1 VREINWR
8 ELSIRDY
15 LHMLNRRKWALI
27 IPFVLVVGSA
37 VPLMRYMT
45 PVYQASTTLVAEE
58 VSRGNVLRGVAQI
71 PVPPGEGFELV
82 QQRMMS
88 RRLLMQVAD
97 KLKLREYLQGK
108 QRGEIA
114 DTGFVSFLRKKWVT
128 LLEKLK
134 LKKPRE
140 EITDED
146 IVRYLRDCISL
157 KRRSRVIEIRV
168 LNSNPKLTM
177 DIANTLADTYVNDAR
192 QRRLSEV
199 SATYDFITNQ
209 LRIYKEKLDQSE
221 KAIDEARKSGL
232 LASLTQENMDLINRL
247 TQTDADLV
255 RVELDIRQKSQE
267 ISDME
272 NQLQSLKLGVSDP
285 DVIKWRNQ
293 VSLLEERLNQLLM
306 KYKDTWPEVRKVKG
320 ELATAKEMLRQ
331 AEERA
336 YSSTQRGLL
345 EKLQAARKELERLNL
360 QKIELSRKRNKYQQI
375 MDQLPPENLTISHL
389 LREKQQNEKIYS
401 RLLSRLDEANL
412 LTATEMQRMGN
423 VAEILDR
430 AILPDKPIKPNKKKL
445 SILAIGLGLMMGFGL
460 MFLLE
465 YFDHSIHS
473 VEEAERYFEDV
484 PVLGVIPKLRT

>member
-1 VREINWR
+1 
-8 ELSIRDY
+8 
-15 LHMLNRRKWALI
+15 M
-27 IPFVLVVGSA
+27 
-37 VPLMRYMT
+37 
-45 PVYQASTTLVAEE
+45 
-58 VSRGNVLRGVAQI
+58 
-71 PVPPGEGFELV
+71 
-82 QQRMMS
+82 
-88 RRLLMQVAD
+88 
-97 KLKLREYLQGK
+97 
-108 QRGEIA
+108 
-114 DTGFVSFLRKKWVT
+114 
-128 LLEKLK
+128 EKLK

-168 LNSNPKLTM
+168 LNSDPKLTM

-192 QRRLSEV
+192 QRRLSEA

-209 LRIYKEKLDQSE
+209 LRIYKDKLDQSE

-401 RLLSRLDEANL
+401 LLLSRLDEAN
-412 LTATEMQRMGN
+412 
-423 VAEILDR
+423 
-430 AILPDKPIKPNKKKL
+430 
-445 SILAIGLGLMMGFGL
+445 
-460 MFLLE
+460 
-465 YFDHSIHS
+465 
-473 VEEAERYFEDV
+473 
-484 PVLGVIPKLRT
+484 

>member
-1 VREINWR
+1 MREINWR

-177 DIANTLADTYVNDAR
+177 
-192 QRRLSEV
+192 
-199 SATYDFITNQ
+199 
-209 LRIYKEKLDQSE
+209 
-221 KAIDEARKSGL
+221 
-232 LASLTQENMDLINRL
+232 
-247 TQTDADLV
+247 
-255 RVELDIRQKSQE
+255 
-267 ISDME
+267 
-272 NQLQSLKLGVSDP
+272 
-285 DVIKWRNQ
+285 
-293 VSLLEERLNQLLM
+293 
-306 KYKDTWPEVRKVKG
+306 
-320 ELATAKEMLRQ
+320 
-331 AEERA
+331 
-336 YSSTQRGLL
+336 
-345 EKLQAARKELERLNL
+345 
-360 QKIELSRKRNKYQQI
+360 
-375 MDQLPPENLTISHL
+375 
-389 LREKQQNEKIYS
+389 
-401 RLLSRLDEANL
+401 
-412 LTATEMQRMGN
+412 
-423 VAEILDR
+423 
-430 AILPDKPIKPNKKKL
+430 
-445 SILAIGLGLMMGFGL
+445 
-460 MFLLE
+460 
-465 YFDHSIHS
+465 
-473 VEEAERYFEDV
+473 
-484 PVLGVIPKLRT
+484 